1 MTNMGVVLLLFLL
14 KAALATPSLY
24 VVTLSRSLLVLP
36 VCGETV
42 FYDHDLDSTLGIYE
56 EKREPELHYKKVG
69 EPDSSGNYRF
79 LYTDSR
85 HPQTWILGKGRTF
98 STAAAAIAADNKN
111 KFQAAAYYKNKLQAV
126 YRAPAKTG
134 RQALTQWSE
143 VHDFSREG
151 EEWSG
156 VGGPNLEWLGECQK
170 SVPSLRVAGVET
182 NLTAEEVKK
191 QIEGE
196 DAFVTEEY
204 IICKTPRDIMF
215 QSRHFRYDNDWLILD
230 RNGCILCNKIEDCDN
245 GFDERDCPPFV
256 YPSFELPVICC
267 LVVLLLGIL
276 LHLGW
281 KAVTKTA
288 EDEAR
293 EMENIGATGRQLE
306 EAVDAIVQAVIEDQ
320 PFPEDSF
327 KILHNHC
334 GGIDF
339 LIGDRYGKSIYL

>member
-1 MTNMGVVLLLFLL
+1 MAKYDGV
-14 KAALATPSLY
+14 
-24 VVTLSRSLLVLP
+24 
-36 VCGETV
+36 
-42 FYDHDLDSTLGIYE
+42 YE
-56 EKREPELHYKKVG
+56 ERREPELHYKKLG
-69 EPDSSGNYRF
+69 EADSDGDYRF

-85 HPQTWILGKGRTF
+85 RPQTWIIGKGKTL
-98 STAAAAIAADNKN
+98 STAKAD
-111 KFQAAAYYKNKLQAV
+111 
-126 YRAPAKTG
+126 YRAPARAG
-134 RQALTQWSE
+134 RPALTQWSE
-143 VHDFSREG
+143 VYDDGRELREG
-151 EEWSG
+151 K
-156 VGGPNLEWLGECQK
+156 PK
-170 SVPSLRVAGVET
+170 PSLRVAGVET

-215 QSRHFRYDNDWLILD
+215 QSRHFSYDNDWLILD